1 MNSRRCH
8 DKEEGNLI
16 IGGRYMYNKILL
28 AADGS
33 AHSLRAAEQAI
44 RLAQSN
50 PNSQVVVLYVVD
62 SKTSKA
68 DVLRNLDAEGIMHL
82 RKQKMINIEN
92 KAKAAG
98 INYEMKIIRGEP
110 GPSIV
115 SYANENNFD
124 VVLIGSRGLNAL
136 QEFVLGSVSHKV
148 AKRVKCP
155 VMIIK

>member
-1 MNSRRCH
+1 
-8 DKEEGNLI
+8 
-16 IGGRYMYNKILL
+16 MYNKILV

-44 RLAQSN
+44 YLAKIN
-50 PNSQVVVLYVVD
+50 PEANVVVLYVVD

-68 DVLRNLDAEGIMHL
+68 DVLRNLDTEGIAHL
-82 RKQKMINIEN
+82 RQRKMESIEQKALE
-92 KAKAAG
+92 AG
-98 INYEMKIIRGEP
+98 INYEIKIIRGEP

-115 SYANENNFD
+115 EYANENKFD

-136 QEFVLGSVSHKV
+136 QEFMLGSVSHKV
-148 AKRVKCP
+148 AKRAKCP